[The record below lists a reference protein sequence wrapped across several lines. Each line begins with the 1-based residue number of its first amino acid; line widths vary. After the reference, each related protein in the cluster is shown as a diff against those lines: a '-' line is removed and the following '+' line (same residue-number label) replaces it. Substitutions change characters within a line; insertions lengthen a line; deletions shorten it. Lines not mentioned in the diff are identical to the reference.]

1 MTTENWITVGRIRD
15 PHGLRGWVN
24 VTCLS
29 DFPER
34 LMQPGSRWLQP
45 ADGAIPVEVKLL
57 EGIPQP
63 KGHYRV
69 LFDLINSRTLAEQ
82 WQGAQV
88 LVPATARPHL
98 EPEEYYASDLIG
110 LIVRDRDREIG
121 TVTAIDTGGN
131 DVLTIKLSDGDTV
144 LIPFAK
150 AIVPVVDLEAGY
162 LEITPPK
169 GLLPEAWERES

>member
-1 MTTENWITVGRIRD
+1 MA
-15 PHGLRGWVN
+15 
-24 VTCLS
+24 
-29 DFPER
+29 
-34 LMQPGSRWLQP
+34 PGSRWLQQ
-45 ADGAIPVEVKLL
+45 ADGSAPVEVKLL

-69 LFDLINSRTLAEQ
+69 LFNLINSRTLAEQ

-88 LVPATARPHL
+88 LVPATIRPYL
-98 EPEEYYASDLIG
+98 EPDEYYAADLIG
-110 LIVRDRDREIG
+110 LRVRDRDRDIG

-131 DVLTIKLSDGDTV
+131 DVLTVALNDGDTV

-150 AIVPVVDLEAGY
+150 AIVPVVDLKAGY

-169 GLLPEAWERES
+169 GLLPPTWERDS